1 MAFPTPK
8 QTNDLG
14 TLLAENKANDA
25 VILVTSNRG
34 CEISEQVDSV
44 LAGAAKVDKRLG
56 NETVLIHVPELAGGR
71 LIHAPTG
78 PVDRDY
84 DDVRRFA
91 DAAASA
97 IDMAKGSGAK
107 NPILLVE
114 GVPADSDF
122 AKAAEVSYLG
132 ACHRLWQPLEA
143 REALDEP
150 KLEPLESITLV
161 DTANSLDV
169 AYLEAVEAGRRL
181 ARDLCGTEPERM
193 APPRFADYCV
203 EAMSDTSV
211 SVEVID
217 DQELITEEYPLLA
230 AVGRASLPVPRH
242 HARVINLTYEDER
255 PIEKTLYL
263 VGKAVTFDVGGVDIK
278 VGGHLAGMS
287 RDKGGAAAIAGF
299 MKTVALLKPKGL
311 KVVASLAVVR
321 NSIGS
326 NAFVPDEII
335 TSRAGVRVRIGNT
348 DAEGRLAMADL
359 LSRCREQAKEAVA
372 PELMTVAT
380 LTGHAALSVGPYTL
394 LVENGS
400 ARDKDMARQLA
411 EVGEQWGDCM
421 EISLSRREDWHFIRP
436 RTPADDVLSS
446 NNGTSVS
453 VARGHQFPMAFLA
466 VASGLDKHGAKS
478 EQPLP
483 YMHIDIA
490 GSGIEGGDWQSGS
503 PTAAPCVALAAHYLR

>member
-8 QTNDLG
+8 QSNDLN
-14 TLLAENKANDA
+14 TLLTGNTANDA
-25 VILVTSNRG
+25 VILITSNTG
-34 CEISEQVDSV
+34 CDSCEQVNAV
-44 LAGAAKVDKRLG
+44 LAGAAQVDQRLG
-56 NETVLIHVPELAGGR
+56 KETVLIHASELAGGR

-78 PVDRDY
+78 PLDRDY

-97 IDMAKGSGAK
+97 MAMAKGAGAK

-114 GVPADSDF
+114 GVPADTEFSQ
-122 AKAAEVSYLG
+122 AVEVSYLA

-143 REALDEP
+143 REAQDTSQ
-150 KLEPLESITLV
+150 LEPVESITLV
-161 DTANSLDV
+161 DIEKSLDV
-169 AYLEAVEAGRRL
+169 DYLAAVEAGRRL

-193 APPRFADYCV
+193 APPKFADYCV
-203 EAMSDTSV
+203 EALAGSSV

-217 DQELITEEYPLLA
+217 DQDLITREYPLLA

-242 HARVINLTYEDER
+242 HARVINLTYEGEG

-287 RDKGGAAAIAGF
+287 RDKGGASAVAGF
-299 MKTVALLKPKGL
+299 VKTVAELKPKGL
-311 KVVASLAVVR
+311 KVVASLAAVR

-326 NAFVPDEII
+326 DAFVPDEII

-380 LTGHAALSVGPYTL
+380 LTGHAALTVGPYTL
-394 LVENGS
+394 LVENGF
-400 ARDKDMARQLA
+400 ARDKQMARQLA

-436 RTPADDVLSS
+436 RTAADDVLSS